1 MKKKLGLGSG
11 VAICVGLIVATSC
24 LVSLG
29 TGMGSIGRWFI
40 IPLFAELNGLMPRVQ
55 GGTGQYLLAGM
66 GPLPSLIGNLSAYVI
81 TEILSMTAEIT
92 LCGLVLKG
100 LFLPHVDNRIIS
112 IIIMALFLVIN
123 LFGVDMYVN

>member
-1 MKKKLGLGSG
+1 
-11 VAICVGLIVATSC
+11 
-24 LVSLG
+24 
-29 TGMGSIGRWFI
+29 
-40 IPLFAELNGLMPRVQ
+40 MPRVQ

-112 IIIMALFLVIN
+112 INDGSGPIPARRYCPVPP
-123 LFGVDMYVN
+123 

>member
-1 MKKKLGLGSG
+1 MVLN
-11 VAICVGLIVATSC
+11 
-24 LVSLG
+24 
-29 TGMGSIGRWFI
+29 WFI
-40 IPLFAELNGLMPRVQ
+40 GISFAELNGLMPRVQ
-55 GGTGQYLLAGM
+55 GGTGQYLLAGI

-123 LFGVDMYVN
+123 LFWCRYIFKGTEHSSIPAYRFDGSYWINRCM

>member
-40 IPLFAELNGLMPRVQ
+40 IPLFAVMVLNWFIGISFAELNGLMPRVQ

-81 TEILSMTAEIT
+81 TELSLI
-92 LCGLVLKG
+92 
-100 LFLPHVDNRIIS
+100 HI
-112 IIIMALFLVIN
+112 
-123 LFGVDMYVN
+123 

>member
-1 MKKKLGLGSG
+1 MVYHS
-11 VAICVGLIVATSC
+11 AICSNGAE
-24 LVSLG
+24 LVY
-29 TGMGSIGRWFI
+29 WNI
-40 IPLFAELNGLMPRVQ
+40 IAELNGLMPRVQ

-123 LFGVDMYVN
+123 LLV

>member
-1 MKKKLGLGSG
+1 
-11 VAICVGLIVATSC
+11 
-24 LVSLG
+24 
-29 TGMGSIGRWFI
+29 
-40 IPLFAELNGLMPRVQ
+40 
-55 GGTGQYLLAGM
+55 M

-112 IIIMALFLVIN
+112 IIIMAFVSLVIN
-123 LFGVDMYVN
+123 LFGVDIFSKVQNIVVFLLIGSMVLIGLIGVCKLGISSNVVDYAANAPTF